1 MSIASLIRRA
11 EAVYEGRKRGRF
23 RPTLAPPPPTHIQ
36 LESTVRCNLHCITC
50 TRDQVIGSYKKM
62 DMSLDEIDHV
72 LALFP
77 ALRSIKFQGLGEP
90 LLTKNLEPML
100 ERFAARGLRLSTISN
115 GTIFHLERYR
125 RLLLE
130 YFRSV
135 YVSIDS
141 TSPELF
147 ARLRVGARLDHVL
160 DGLGTLRAA
169 RDRAASRLSI
179 GINFVVSHEN
189 VHEVPALYDLAVAH
203 GIDFVS
209 VPCVE
214 NWTIPGEAGHAAMT
228 GYVEK
233 ARQAEAEITEAVA
246 NLKRRLRRRGILV
259 GSSGFAPRLGRCAWP
274 FSSLFVSVE
283 GLVTPCC
290 IRMHREHAVGRLF
303 EVDSLEEI
311 WHGAAYQALRQAHL
325 DGDTGHALC
334 GQCPG

>member
-1 MSIASLIRRA
+1 MSVASLIRKA
-11 EAVYEGRKRGRF
+11 EAVYEGRQRSRF
-23 RPTLAPPPPTHIQ
+23 TPTLAPPLPTHIQ

-62 DMSLDEIDHV
+62 DLSLDEIDHV

-77 ALRSIKFQGLGEP
+77 DLRAIKFQGLGEP
-90 LLTKNLEPML
+90 LLTKNLEAML
-100 ERFAARGLRLSTISN
+100 ERFAARRLRLSTISN

-147 ARLRVGARLDHVL
+147 ARLRVGARLDQVL
-160 DGLGTLRAA
+160 AGLETLRAE
-169 RDRAASRLSI
+169 RDRKGGRLSI

-203 GIDFVS
+203 GVDFVS

-214 NWTIPGEAGHAAMT
+214 NWTIPGEAGHAAMAA
-228 GYVEK
+228 YVEK
-233 ARQAEAEITEAVA
+233 ARRAVGEITEAVSL
-246 NLKRRLRRRGILV
+246 LKRRLRRRGVLV
-259 GSSGFAPRLGRCAWP
+259 GFSGFAPRLGRCAWP

-290 IRMHREHAVGRLF
+290 IRMHREHAVGNLF
-303 EVDSLEEI
+303 EVASLEEI
-311 WHGAAYQALRQAHL
+311 WHGAAYQTLRQAHL
-325 DGDTGHALC
+325 DDDTSNALC

>member
-1 MSIASLIRRA
+1 MSVSSLLRKA
-11 EAVYEGRKRGRF
+11 EAVYEGRRRGRF
-23 RPTLAPPPPTHIQ
+23 TPTLAPPLPTHIQ

-50 TRDQVIGSYKKM
+50 TRDQVIGSYRKM

-77 ALRSIKFQGLGEP
+77 DLQSIKFQGLGEP
-90 LLTKNLEPML
+90 LLTKNLEAML

-135 YVSIDS
+135 YISIDS

-147 ARLRVGARLDHVL
+147 ARLRVGADLDHVL
-160 DGLGTLRAA
+160 GGLETLRVE
-169 RDRAASRLSI
+169 RDRQKKRLSV

-189 VHEVPALYDLAVAH
+189 VHEVPALYDLVVAH
-203 GIDFVS
+203 GVDFVS

-214 NWTIPGEAGHAAMT
+214 NWTIPGEAGHAAMAA
-228 GYVEK
+228 YVEK
-233 ARQAEAEITEAVA
+233 ARRAVDEIHAAVGA
-246 NLKRRLRRRGILV
+246 LKRRLRRRGVLV
-259 GSSGFAPRLGRCAWP
+259 GFSGFAPRLGRCAWP

-290 IRMHREHAVGRLF
+290 IRMHREHAVGNLF
-303 EVDSLEEI
+303 DVDDLDAI
-311 WHGAAYQALRQAHL
+311 WHGGAYQALRQAHIA
-325 DGDTGHALC
+325 GDVGYALC